1 MDITVIGAGEVGYHL
16 ADILSREGHRVSV
29 IDTDPVKARRTMES
43 LDVQVVMGDAAD
55 AEVLTRAGVS
65 QCDLLVAVTDN
76 DKANMLTAVLARE
89 LGAKRVILRL
99 RDMERLNDYRYFYK
113 QALGFDVVLSV
124 EDFAAEEIVNTVRE
138 HHALEVETFA
148 SGRIQT
154 RRYRIESGSKLG
166 GRTLAELDLPSGV
179 LIAAVMRGDHFEIPT
194 GEYRLAEGEQV
205 WAIGKHHSLDAF
217 EVACGAPMERRRSVV
232 IMGAGG
238 IARAVTRRLLEV
250 PGITIRVLERNTV
263 RAKAFAAEFPGS
275 VIVLDGDAS
284 DLEMLQEERIGEAN
298 VFIATSGD
306 DEQNMVTCLLMH
318 SLGTER
324 TIALVN
330 KPTYRH
336 IYDLLGIDQA
346 ISPRILCA
354 NRILRFVRSGSVSAI
369 AVVGE
374 GKAEVLE
381 VTANFSGKKSSVK
394 IKSLGLPKGAVVG
407 AVVKGEESL
416 VPVGDTVVEVGD
428 HVIVF
433 ALPENVDRVLE
444 IFGASRGA

>member
-1 MDITVIGAGEVGYHL
+1 M
-16 ADILSREGHRVSV
+16 
-29 IDTDPVKARRTMES
+29 
-43 LDVQVVMGDAAD
+43 
-55 AEVLTRAGVS
+55 
-65 QCDLLVAVTDN
+65 
-76 DKANMLTAVLARE
+76 
-89 LGAKRVILRL
+89 
-99 RDMERLNDYRYFYK
+99 
-113 QALGFDVVLSV
+113 
-124 EDFAAEEIVNTVRE
+124 
-138 HHALEVETFA
+138 
-148 SGRIQT
+148 
-154 RRYRIESGSKLG
+154 
-166 GRTLAELDLPSGV
+166 
-179 LIAAVMRGDHFEIPT
+179 
-194 GEYRLAEGEQV
+194 
-205 WAIGKHHSLDAF
+205 
-217 EVACGAPMERRRSVV
+217 
-232 IMGAGG
+232 
-238 IARAVTRRLLEV
+238 
-250 PGITIRVLERNTV
+250 
-263 RAKAFAAEFPGS
+263 RAKAFAAEFPGD

-284 DLEMLQEERIGEAN
+284 DLELLQEERIGEAN

-381 VTANFSGKKSSVK
+381 VTANFSSKKGSVK
-394 IKSLGLPKGAVVG
+394 IKSLGLPRGSVVG

-416 VPVGDTVVEVGD
+416 VPVGDTVVEKGD